1 MRRLAAL
8 LLAVAALAPSEV
20 GAAASL
26 GAWKIATA
34 STQGPMVLYRMLNVD
49 GAQFRAIRLIA
60 NHVVLR
66 WHDGSQDPPASVTP
80 IPADA
85 GSAVDWANEGPA
97 GVVALFNGGFKV
109 GDKAGGSVVDGVVLS
124 PLLPGDATIA
134 LNARGQWEMG
144 VWGTTTFPT
153 ANFHPIAIRQNLPPL
168 VQAGV
173 VASSAL
179 AGEWGQWGSP
189 LHAKPLVPRSGL
201 GVDAQGNIVYVA
213 SIKGVL
219 PAQLGAALVAA
230 GVRFGMALDMN
241 PYWPTLGASFVPLH
255 HAGPLPV
262 QIPYASHN
270 PNMYFTGW
278 ERDFF
283 VAVAQSAAHGCTW
296 QSPGLHAPAS
306 ARGPAQPQPLRL
318 LCHSA

>member
-1 MRRLAAL
+1 
-8 LLAVAALAPSEV
+8 
-20 GAAASL
+20 
-26 GAWKIATA
+26 
-34 STQGPMVLYRMLNVD
+34 MVLYRMLNVD

-66 WHDGSQDPPASVTP
+66 WHDGSQDPPASETP

-144 VWGTTTFPT
+144 VWGTATFPT

-189 LHAKPLVPRSGL
+189 LHGKPLVPRSGL